1 MTCPFCQDTGIQA
14 KGFIEVG
21 CGHAEYEVACQICKY
36 GRVQKIIETSKK
48 YAPWLDLKRKAEVKP

>member
-21 CGHAEYEVACQICKY
+21 CGHAEYEVACTICSKGQI
-36 GRVQKIIETSKK
+36 R
-48 YAPWLDLKRKAEVKP
+48 RKAEVKP